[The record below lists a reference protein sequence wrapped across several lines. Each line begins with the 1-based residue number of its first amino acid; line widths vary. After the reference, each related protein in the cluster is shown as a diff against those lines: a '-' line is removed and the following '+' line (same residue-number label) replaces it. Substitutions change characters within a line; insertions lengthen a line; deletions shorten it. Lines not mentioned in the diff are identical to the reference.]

1 MKFCLAQGTLGMGGE
16 PSAVKGEADAVEAG
30 SGSRELCCWC
40 LEEWWRLEGTYLSF
54 ALDKTVSF

>member
-40 LEEWWRLEGTYLSF
+40 LEEWWRLEGTCL
-54 ALDKTVSF
+54 LL